1 MTDRN
6 DRLDMMDDADSFMP
20 QTMRITDQ
28 EFEHIRGLVY
38 SRFGINLTDQK
49 RSLVVGRLQKVLKQ
63 KNFSSFSDFIRYV
76 EADTTGEA
84 LDTLVNR
91 ISTNHT
97 FFFREKEHF
106 NYLVDKALP
115 EVVPQ
120 IKDHDI
126 RVWCA
131 ACSSGEEA
139 YCLAMLLMDYF
150 GDDYPKWDAG
160 ILATDI
166 SARVLDIARQG
177 VYPADRVQEV
187 PPMMKNRYFTKID
200 KENYRVTEAVR
211 RDVTYRRF
219 NLMNTLFPFKKPFHI
234 IFCRNVMIY
243 FDTETRDALARRFFD
258 HMVPGGYLFIGHSE
272 TLRRDICPFDYIQPA
287 VYRKPLR

>member
-1 MTDRN
+1 MVERKSKPDNDESEIQALHGMTITDREF
-6 DRLDMMDDADSFMP
+6 DR
-20 QTMRITDQ
+20 
-28 EFEHIRGLVY
+28 IRELVY

-63 KNFSSFSDFIRYV
+63 KNFASFSDFIQYV
-76 EADTTGEA
+76 EADKTGEA

-106 NYLVDKALP
+106 TYLVERALP
-115 EVVPQ
+115 DVVGN
-120 IKDHDI
+120 IRERDI

-131 ACSSGEEA
+131 ACSSGEES

-150 GDDYPKWDAG
+150 GDDYRNWDAG
-160 ILATDI
+160 VLATDI

-177 VYPADRVQEV
+177 IYPSDRVREV
-187 PPMMKNRYFTKID
+187 PPMMKNRYFTKVD
-200 KENYRVTEAVR
+200 KDNYRVTDAVR
-211 RDVTYRRF
+211 REVTYRRF
-219 NLMNTLFPFKKPFHI
+219 NLMNTDFPFRRPFHL

-243 FDTETRDALARRFFD
+243 FDVQTRDALARRFFD

-272 TLRRDICPFDYIQPA
+272 TLRRDICPFEYIRPA